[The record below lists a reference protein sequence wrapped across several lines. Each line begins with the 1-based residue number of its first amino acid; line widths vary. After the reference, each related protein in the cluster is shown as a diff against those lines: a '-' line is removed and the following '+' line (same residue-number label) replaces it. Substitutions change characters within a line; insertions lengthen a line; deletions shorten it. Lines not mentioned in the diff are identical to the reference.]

1 MGISRDMR
9 QEKWMSLLGL
19 ATRARKTIS
28 GEELVIKEIQ
38 KARAKLVII
47 SKDASPNTSKKVQ
60 DKCNFYK
67 VPYCYVESRAKLGHA
82 IGKEARVVV
91 ALLDDGFAKK
101 LASMFDE

>member
-1 MGISRDMR
+1 MK

-28 GEELVIKEIQ
+28 GEELVIKEIKQ
-38 KARAKLVII
+38 ARAKLVII
-47 SKDASPNTSKKVQ
+47 SRDASSNTLKKLQ

-67 VPYCYVESRAKLGHA
+67 VPYLFVESREQLGHA

-91 ALLDDGFAKK
+91 TLTDEGFAKK
-101 LASMFDE
+101 LASMLDE